1 MKSINSKFID
11 ILTLNTQNCLIKNI
25 YLKMPIKKT
34 IILNGRKVEAWVPDP
49 RIPKEEA
56 LERFKKAIKE
66 IVARKIAAEKSKKA
80 TA

>member
-1 MKSINSKFID
+1 
-11 ILTLNTQNCLIKNI
+11 
-25 YLKMPIKKT
+25 MPIKKT